1 MMFDL
6 AELQAAAAA
15 TEGTECSTE
24 EGTARVQT
32 KSTAWVQSEALLHKL
47 HIALGIAVHKMYK
60 ALEYDRQ
67 MALLRQMYTRYSILQ
82 YDLYISQTSTDLN
95 ILHFTI

>member
-32 KSTAWVQSEALLHKL
+32 KSTAWVQSEALHKL
-47 HIALGIAVHKMYK
+47 HNALGIAVHKMYIV
-60 ALEYDRQ
+60 Q
-67 MALLRQMYTRYSILQ
+67 GSGV
-82 YDLYISQTSTDLN
+82 
-95 ILHFTI
+95 

>member
-15 TEGTECSTE
+15 TEGAECSTE

-32 KSTAWVQSEALLHKL
+32 KSIVRVQSKALHKL
-47 HIALGIAVHKMYK
+47 HIALKIAVLKVQ
-60 ALEYDRQ
+60 ASRV
-67 MALLRQMYTRYSILQ
+67 
-82 YDLYISQTSTDLN
+82 
-95 ILHFTI
+95 